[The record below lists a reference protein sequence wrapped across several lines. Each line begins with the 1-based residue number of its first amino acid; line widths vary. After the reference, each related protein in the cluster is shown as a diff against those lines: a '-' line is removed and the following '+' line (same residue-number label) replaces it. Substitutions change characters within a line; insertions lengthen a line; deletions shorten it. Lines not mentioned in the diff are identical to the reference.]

1 MCAWTHNKVFW
12 CHCNLQFLG
21 MTILNA
27 LVFHF
32 KYEYISIVDERVLN
46 RNLTLSHLLKKK
58 KFFPFLFNASNN
70 SDTLRLHLMESWN
83 RRNDLF
89 FGNSKWETYFII
101 LQWNRLDCK
110 KYATLPDNNYLIWR
124 TKKIFW
130 KSAFWPT
137 LSDVKQSV

>member
-12 CHCNLQFLG
+12 CHYNLQFLG

-58 KFFPFLFNASNN
+58 NSFPFFLMLPT
-70 SDTLRLHLMESWN
+70 TLILSGSISWKVGIEEMT
-83 RRNDLF
+83 F
-89 FGNSKWETYFII
+89 FLVTLNERPI
-101 LQWNRLDCK
+101 L
-110 KYATLPDNNYLIWR
+110 
-124 TKKIFW
+124 
-130 KSAFWPT
+130 
-137 LSDVKQSV
+137 